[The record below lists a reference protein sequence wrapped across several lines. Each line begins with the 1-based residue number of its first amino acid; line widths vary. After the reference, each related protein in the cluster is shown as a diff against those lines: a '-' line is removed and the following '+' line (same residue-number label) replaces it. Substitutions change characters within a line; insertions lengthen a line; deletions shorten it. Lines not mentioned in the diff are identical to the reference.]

1 MTRIFSFEPDGT
13 LLQSEGGY
21 EEYRQRR
28 KKAEETAGAEGA
40 SGLREQSGG
49 GNASGGKGKKPRTER
64 PKTRLSYKEQRE
76 QEALLKE
83 QEELP
88 ARLEALEQEQAK
100 LEAELAD
107 PDLFSRDPDGFNAKI
122 ARIPQIEEEQ
132 LALLERSE
140 EIEERLKELE
150 I

>member
-1 MTRIFSFEPDGT
+1 MRSSKI
-13 LLQSEGGY
+13 
-21 EEYRQRR
+21 
-28 KKAEETAGAEGA
+28 
-40 SGLREQSGG
+40 
-49 GNASGGKGKKPRTER
+49 
-64 PKTRLSYKEQRE
+64 KEQRE

-107 PDLFSRDPDGFNAKI
+107 PELFSRDPEAFNAKI

-140 EIEERLKELE
+140 EIEARLKELE